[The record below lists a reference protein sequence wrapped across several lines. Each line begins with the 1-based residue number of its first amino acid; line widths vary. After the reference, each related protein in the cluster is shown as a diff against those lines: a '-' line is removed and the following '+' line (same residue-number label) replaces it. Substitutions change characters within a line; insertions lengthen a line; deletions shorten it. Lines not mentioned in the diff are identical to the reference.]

1 MKLKKIVGIL
11 IICLSLLTISLTI
24 MLAQVSMYLD
34 KLSKHGYRNDIF
46 EYISFFSIILILVSF
61 FLGVYLI
68 DSKE

>member
-1 MKLKKIVGIL
+1 MKFKKIVGIL

-34 KLSKHGYRNDIF
+34 KLSKDGYWNDIF